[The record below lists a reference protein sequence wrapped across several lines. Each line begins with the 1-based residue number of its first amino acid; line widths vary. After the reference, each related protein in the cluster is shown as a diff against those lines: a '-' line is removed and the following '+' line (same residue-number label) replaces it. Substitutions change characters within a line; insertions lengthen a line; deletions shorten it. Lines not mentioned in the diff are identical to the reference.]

1 MSTLSTPLVSAAPR
15 QTLSRPV
22 SAWRTA
28 VATVIKDLQIVRRYL
43 PDLIGNLVQLTIRVL
58 FFLLFS
64 DVIIFHG
71 QNALSGQQVFIFL
84 LGSLLLWVFISTA
97 LNTPLNAVSRDLM
110 NGTLEYLFSNPISRY
125 AYYVGTVAA
134 SALVNLALFVPLYLL
149 MAIVSQAGLANMLAI
164 LFVCGLML
172 VTLTAMGVMIA
183 LLALLWRQVNAV
195 AGVLFSLFEFL
206 AGAYFPITQ
215 YPPVV
220 QYAAYLLPFTWGYD
234 LVRYYALQGAW
245 NTLAPVQVEWV
256 VIALSALAFT
266 LLSRFLLRKVEQR
279 AKQQGLHLI

>member
-1 MSTLSTPLVSAAPR
+1 MSTISTSFASSAPR
-15 QTLSRPV
+15 LSLSKPV

-28 VATVIKDLQIVRRYL
+28 GATIIKDLQIVRRYL
-43 PDLIGNLVQLTIRVL
+43 PDLVGNLVQLTIRVL

-64 DVIIFHG
+64 DVILFHG

-84 LGSLLLWVFISTA
+84 LGSLLIWVFIGTA

-110 NGTLEYLFSNPISRY
+110 NGTLEYLFSNPSSRY

-134 SALVNLALFVPLYLL
+134 SALVNLVLFVPLYILT
-149 MAIVSQAGLANMLAI
+149 AFVSQASPANLLFI
-164 LFVCGLML
+164 LLVCAVML
-172 VTLTAMGVMIA
+172 VTLTALGVMIA

-195 AGVLFSLFEFL
+195 AGVLFTLFEFL

-215 YPPVV
+215 YPPAV

-234 LVRYYALQGAW
+234 LVRYYALQGQW
-245 NTLAPVQVEWV
+245 HTLAPVEVEWAVIGVSAV
-256 VIALSALAFT
+256 VFT
-266 LLSRFLLRKVEQR
+266 LLSRFLLRRVEQR